1 MDQQFGEAEMAFTET
16 EVTQAREAVIAC
28 ATHQDLF
35 KLGLMYSTDV
45 EDSGPDYVEAH
56 KWFNLAAMM
65 GSMPA
70 KAYRSEITQE
80 MSRADVSLAQRAA
93 RGWLLEQKSAAADK
107 AEVKEKAAPVISEA
121 A

>member
-1 MDQQFGEAEMAFTET
+1 MVVKKEAIMAFTDIEI
-16 EVTQAREAVIAC
+16 EAAQQAIVEQ

-35 KLGLMYSTDV
+35 KLGLMFSTDI
-45 EDSGPDYVEAH
+45 EDRGPNYVEAH

-70 KAYRSEITQE
+70 KAYRAEITLE

-93 RGWLLEQKSAAADK
+93 RGWLLEQKSETRK
-107 AEVKEKAAPVISEA
+107 AVA
-121 A
+121 